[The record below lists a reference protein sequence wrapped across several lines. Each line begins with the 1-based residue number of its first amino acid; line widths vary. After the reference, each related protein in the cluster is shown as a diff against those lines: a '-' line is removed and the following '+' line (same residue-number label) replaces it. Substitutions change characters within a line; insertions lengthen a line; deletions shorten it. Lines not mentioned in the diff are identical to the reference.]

1 MGAELSCP
9 HPGGRGARGQRREGQ
24 PEALL
29 PGPPETGQVGGRR
42 PGPLGTRGRVSGP
55 MGRRWIFPPLVHG
68 SVRPTTSGLSGLHVL
83 LLKWE
88 RGHTLFPTPLS
99 PKSRLGLHFP
109 RSPPFLWASARRRAQ
124 AGSQLHWKPGCVGT
138 AGGPYSGGQETRPPR
153 RELQGPSL
161 AAAISSLN
169 KWESLA
175 PGPFLTAALAS
186 AAQRPRPGAPPHSA
200 AWAPGGPTCAHITP
214 ASLQTQA
221 PAAAARGGAPGLHW
235 V

>member
-1 MGAELSCP
+1 MQAWPPGDPRACLRSHGASVGLS
-9 HPGGRGARGQRREGQ
+9 
-24 PEALL
+24 
-29 PGPPETGQVGGRR
+29 
-42 PGPLGTRGRVSGP
+42 
-55 MGRRWIFPPLVHG
+55 
-68 SVRPTTSGLSGLHVL
+68 TSGAWLCLPNHVRAEWAACFTPEVGAWAHSL
-83 LLKWE
+83 L
-88 RGHTLFPTPLS
+88 PTPLS

-109 RSPPFLWASARRRAQ
+109 RSPPFLWASAGRRAQ
-124 AGSQLHWKPGCVGT
+124 AGSQLHWKPGCVGM
-138 AGGPYSGGQETRPPR
+138 AGGPYSGGQETWPPR

-161 AAAISSLN
+161 AAATSSLN

-186 AAQRPRPGAPPHSA
+186 AAWHLGPGAPPHSA

-221 PAAAARGGAPGLHW
+221 PAAAARGGPPGLHW